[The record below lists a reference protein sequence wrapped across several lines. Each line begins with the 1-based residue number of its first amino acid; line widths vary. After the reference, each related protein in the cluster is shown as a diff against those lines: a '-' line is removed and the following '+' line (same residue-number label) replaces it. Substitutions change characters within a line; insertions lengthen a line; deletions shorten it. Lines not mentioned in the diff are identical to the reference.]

1 MNFQVLK
8 LKFDII
14 RIVAEKYPIS
24 HITIDCVINEIIEK
38 LSDTKNGSGAA
49 DILTAFAETTKF
61 DFITNK
67 VLSFAF
73 EQKSPKL
80 QAEALNWINKS
91 ILEFGCQLQ
100 MKQIIEEIR
109 KGVQSTNPVVRTA
122 AISLIGTIAMYGDNQ
137 LISYFDNEKP
147 ALRSQIQAEID
158 IAANETPP
166 QPTRNIKKITTETSS
181 GTVASTTNGGA
192 VYEEYNEKEID
203 TAAGTVSDASRVDIS
218 SFITES
224 LLKDI
229 SDKDWKTR
237 NEGLIKLQNI
247 INDAKFIKP
256 SIGDL
261 PVVLAQRIV
270 DSNAKIAQ
278 MALTI
283 CEQLAVAMD
292 SGCKNHIRV
301 LFPELLH
308 ALGDSKVYVRT
319 AALNCITVFGDKAGY
334 KEFFEGN
341 IYITPIILQKM
352 IYKIIVKNF
361 FATLKKK

>member
-24 HITIDCVINEIIEK
+24 YITIDFVINEIIEK
-38 LSDTKNGSGAA
+38 LADIKNGSGAA
-49 DILTAFAETTKF
+49 DILSAFTEATKF
-61 DFITNK
+61 DYITNK
-67 VLSFAF
+67 VLGFAF

-91 ILEFGCQLQ
+91 ILEYGFQLQ
-100 MKQIIEEIR
+100 LKQIIEDIR
-109 KGVQSTNPVVRTA
+109 KAVQSTNPMVRTA

-137 LISYFDNEKP
+137 LITYFDHEKT
-147 ALRSQIQAEID
+147 AIRLQIQAEID
-158 IAANETPP
+158 KAANETPP
-166 QPTRNIKKITTETSS
+166 QPTKSIKKVLTAETS
-181 GTVASTTNGGA
+181 GTIVASTTNNDGNVGI
-192 VYEEYNEKEID
+192 VFDEYNEKEVD
-203 TAAGTVSDASRVDIS
+203 TAAGIVSDASRVDIS
-218 SFITES
+218 SHITES

-237 NEGLIKLQNI
+237 NEGLIKLQII
-247 INDAKFIKP
+247 INDAKYIKP

-261 PVVLAQRIV
+261 PVILAQRIV

-292 SGCKNHIRV
+292 SGCKNHIRI

-308 ALGDSKVYVRT
+308 ALGDSKIYVRT
-319 AALNCITVFGDKAGY
+319 AALNCITVFGEKAGY

-341 IYITPIILQKM
+341 IKIL
-352 IYKIIVKNF
+352 IELF
-361 FATLKKK
+361 